1 MMRTRVFAAIVCG
14 SLLPAAAATAQDIG
28 AAVAQQRADM
38 ARSDQTTLHN
48 DARDYRDLSS
58 GQLTKIFAK
67 YRNETEPHRQNALQ
81 IAEQARTSALP
92 PGSGAKIRDALDADL
107 TLWYNSVP
115 VTKGEWDAMRTQ
127 WLVPAESLT
136 DQQWAQRRADWFT
149 ARDAWMNKR
158 METAQLVRH

>member
-1 MMRTRVFAAIVCG
+1 MRTRFLAAIVCG
-14 SLLPAAAATAQDIG
+14 SLLPAVPALAQDLG
-28 AAVAQQRADM
+28 ASMMQQYREQMRPQQD
-38 ARSDQTTLHN
+38 TLHN

-58 GQLTKIFAK
+58 AQLTKIFADYWK
-67 YRNETEPHRQNALQ
+67 ETEPHRQNALQ

-92 PGSGAKIRDALDADL
+92 PGSGARIREALDADL
-107 TLWYNSVP
+107 TLWYNSLP
-115 VTKGEWDAMRTQ
+115 VSKSDGDTMRNQ

-158 METAQLVRH
+158 METAKLVRH